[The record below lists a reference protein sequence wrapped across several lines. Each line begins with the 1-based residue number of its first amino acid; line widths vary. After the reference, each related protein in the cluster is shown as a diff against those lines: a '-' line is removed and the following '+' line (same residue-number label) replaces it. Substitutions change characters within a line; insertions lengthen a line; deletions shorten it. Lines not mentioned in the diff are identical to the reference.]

1 MTYLV
6 FMAGT
11 LAVLGD
17 GLQGLANQVHVA
29 LINVKAKQ
37 AQASCGA
44 PTNTVQ
50 ELKSLTY
57 QIIVGL
63 VVLVAQ
69 EVLKV
74 PKKKKD
80 QSGVPIKAAGFGTFR
95 DEASTCK
102 SVLWFSQSSC
112 RKRRIGFMMAMAGL
126 MVVSS
131 SASSAAVMSL
141 AWLRQSRSGSSSFLK
156 ALKAFEVTEEASF
169 SCPRMSSLIWSPE
182 SFPKAGKDKKNKE
195 EQRKKQI

>member
-69 EVLKV
+69 EVLKAQ
-74 PKKKKD
+74 KKKKKKRMNQQFQLKQLD
-80 QSGVPIKAAGFGTFR
+80 LERLEMNPVP
-95 DEASTCK
+95 
-102 SVLWFSQSSC
+102 VNLSC
-112 RKRRIGFMMAMAGL
+112 GSHR
-126 MVVSS
+126 
-131 SASSAAVMSL
+131 AAVGNGEL
-141 AWLRQSRSGSSSFLK
+141 AS
-156 ALKAFEVTEEASF
+156 
-169 SCPRMSSLIWSPE
+169 
-182 SFPKAGKDKKNKE
+182 
-195 EQRKKQI
+195 

>member
-50 ELKSLTY
+50 ELKGLTY

-69 EVLKV
+69 EVLKA
-74 PKKKKD
+74 KKKKRINLEFQLKQLD
-80 QSGVPIKAAGFGTFR
+80 LERLEMRPVP
-95 DEASTCK
+95 
-102 SVLWFSQSSC
+102 
-112 RKRRIGFMMAMAGL
+112 
-126 MVVSS
+126 VSLCCGS
-131 SASSAAVMSL
+131 HRAAVGNGELVS
-141 AWLRQSRSGSSSFLK
+141 
-156 ALKAFEVTEEASF
+156 
-169 SCPRMSSLIWSPE
+169 
-182 SFPKAGKDKKNKE
+182 
-195 EQRKKQI
+195 